1 MRVKINIGINNFL
14 KFASLFIHI
23 KTILFLGPLV
33 SNLDVMNVTN
43 KEAVVVFDAVPRAL
57 MYSITTYS
65 NNEFVFIRN
74 DTRNASH
81 ETDGVVVNKLS
92 GLNSS
97 TSYKTY
103 VTVHAEPT
111 NGLSLTSPEEMVE
124 FQTSKILY

>member
-1 MRVKINIGINNFL
+1 M
-14 KFASLFIHI
+14 
-23 KTILFLGPLV
+23 FLGPLV

-43 KEAVVVFDAVPRAL
+43 KEAVVVFDAVPRAF
-57 MYSITTYS
+57 MYSIATYS
-65 NNEFVFIRN
+65 NNESVFIRN
-74 DTRNASH
+74 DTRNANH
-81 ETDGVVVNKLS
+81 ETDGEVLVNKLS